1 MDDGGRADTR
11 ELRSFAAQEAACLE
25 AAMREDLAECLEGC
39 DPFLAEV
46 IEYGLF
52 GSGKRIRPLLAI
64 LSARL
69 CGGAAGSVYRLAAA
83 FEYLHVATLIHDDVI
98 DNAAERRGRDSVG
111 RRYGSTA
118 AILTGDW
125 LHARSMYLVGR
136 YAGAEGLEVFCRS
149 TAGMVDGEFRQ
160 LRHVADCSI
169 TEEQYFAIIH
179 RKTALLIASTCEIG
193 AIFGGGGAVQ
203 RKALAEYGGKLGTA
217 FQVID
222 DLLDYLGETVL
233 TGKRTGN
240 DLAEGKLTLPFIRA
254 LAHAGRRERD
264 SLEDLINGDRCGP
277 GSLEAVSRFIEANDG
292 FISARRTAEQLVG
305 EAVAAL
311 ELFSGVG
318 DRESLAMLHA
328 LAGYV
333 LGRKR

>member
-1 MDDGGRADTR
+1 MNDSRTADTLL
-11 ELRSFAAQEAACLE
+11 LRSFAVQEAARLE
-25 AAMREDLAECLEGC
+25 AAMRGDLAEGLDGC
-39 DPFLAEV
+39 DPFLTEV
-46 IEYGLF
+46 IEYALF
-52 GSGKRIRPLLAI
+52 GGGKRIRPLLAI
-64 LSARL
+64 LSSRL
-69 CGGAAGSVYRLAAA
+69 CGGAVTSVYRLAAA

-98 DNAAERRGRDSVG
+98 DHAAERRGRDSVG

-118 AILTGDW
+118 AILSGDW

-193 AIFGGGGAVQ
+193 AIFGGGSAVQ
-203 RKALAEYGGKLGTA
+203 RKALADYGGKLGTA

-222 DLLDYLGETVL
+222 DLLDYLGETAR
-233 TGKRTGN
+233 TGKQTGN

-254 LAHAGRRERD
+254 LANAGRRERD
-264 SLEDLINGDRCGP
+264 HLEDLINGEGL
-277 GSLEAVSRFIEANDG
+277 GAGNLEKVSRFIEANDG
-292 FISARRTAEQLVG
+292 FISARQTAEQLVH
-305 EAVAAL
+305 EAVGSLEVFSAL
-311 ELFSGVG
+311 G
-318 DRESLAMLHA
+318 DRECLQMLHA